1 MSNEKQTK
9 AALIRE
15 ALGTGLTDVSEIFRY
30 IADNHGVVMH
40 LSHIRGVKREEDLK
54 KRVEAGH
61 HKPAVT
67 KPYATSALTGNPV
80 ANEYLKSVE
89 STGGGYLKTCVY
101 DIETTNFFADF
112 GYVLTAVFKDV
123 DTGEHKVFRLDET
136 SIFKENLDK
145 FKRGEKSLW
154 NDKDFWDV
162 IDIELVD
169 AIRKEFA
176 NYNLC
181 ITYNGKWF
189 DEMFL
194 NTRLLRCQLPGLA
207 AGVKHMDILRVTQ
220 KVMKTKSHRLDS
232 VKNFLKID
240 NEVDTHEWAMW
251 RMAGA
256 GIKEGFDFVVDHNIK
271 DVEQLHEV
279 ARTLKNYANFF
290 VF

>member
-1 MSNEKQTK
+1 MSEDKKVKKQLVIELYESGVKET
-9 AALIRE
+9 
-15 ALGTGLTDVSEIFRY
+15 TEIFKQ
-30 IADNHGVVMH
+30 IADNHQLTTD
-40 LSHIRGVKREEDLK
+40 LSYIRRTIREYELG
-54 KRVEAGH
+54 KRVGEGLH
-61 HKPAVT
+61 VPKSIKPF
-67 KPYATSALTGNPV
+67 ATSALTGNPI
-80 ANEYLKSVE
+80 ANDYLKKVE
-89 STGGGYLKTCVY
+89 NSGGGYLKTCVY

-112 GYVLTAVFKDV
+112 GIVLTAVFKDV

-136 SIFKENLDK
+136 EIVRTNLEK
-145 FKRGEKSLW
+145 FKRGEPSLW
-154 NDKDFWDV
+154 NDPKFWDV

-207 AGVKHMDILRVTQ
+207 SVVKHMDILRLTQ
-220 KVMKTKSHRLDS
+220 RVLKTKSHRLDA

-240 NEVDTHEWAMW
+240 KEQDTHEWAQW

-256 GIKEGFDFVVDHNIK
+256 MIKEGFDFVVDHNIK
-271 DVEQLHEV
+271 DVEQLHQV
-279 ARTLKNYANFF
+279 ARDLKNYANFF